1 MTHRVPVLVL
11 LALLSGCSSEEEEKT
26 VEDPKQDYSYAGAE
40 ETAAADTAAIFL
52 SRSAAEMGIDFVHTT
67 GADGRKLMP
76 ETMGPGCGLSDLDG
90 DGRLDAILVD
100 GAPWQ
105 AGVQAS
111 PTLRVY
117 RGTRAGFIEITADLG
132 LDTVRGYGMG
142 IALADYDADDDQDLA
157 LTTVFGTRLLRND
170 SGRYTDVTGQAGL
183 AGTGGEWGTSVV
195 WADFDRDGWLDLFIA
210 NYVRW
215 SVETDVFTT
224 LNGTDKSYA
233 VPTVYEG
240 VPNRLY
246 RNLGDGTF
254 EDVSSVSG
262 VDDPENK
269 ALGLSVIDV
278 NADAA
283 PDLFVANDTTAN
295 KLYVNDGAGRLED
308 MALVYG
314 VAYDELGRARA
325 GMGVDSFGSSERGIV
340 VGVGNFSDES
350 VSMFESI
357 DDGSLFVDSAQRRG
371 IAVHTQAALT
381 FGLRF
386 ADFNHD
392 AVNDLLLVN
401 GHIEPEINEVRS
413 SVSYRQ
419 PLELYLGTAS
429 GRFAPPRAIGAP
441 IVGRCVA
448 VGDIDGDLD
457 QDALVT
463 ENGAAPVFLINQ
475 VGPSNAL
482 TIDLEDKE
490 GPNRAGIGA
499 KVRLSA
505 GDWSVTDAV
514 RARGS
519 YLGHSPYT
527 LHLTAPTDP
536 PGPFRLEITWP
547 DGAAQTEE
555 VAKLGQK
562 LTIARRVPSSG

>member
-1 MTHRVPVLVL
+1 MMYRVPALVL

-26 VEDPKQDYSYAGAE
+26 VEDPTEDYSYAGAE
-40 ETAAADTAAIFL
+40 ETAAANPSAIFL

-90 DGRLDAILVD
+90 DGRLDVILAD
-100 GAPWQ
+100 GAPWTTGAQ
-105 AGVQAS
+105 VS
-111 PTLRVY
+111 PTLRAY
-117 RGTRAGFIEITADLG
+117 RGTEAGFTEMTADLG

-142 IALADYDADDDQDLA
+142 VAVADYDADGDRDLV
-157 LTTVFGTRLLRND
+157 LTTVFGARLLRND
-170 SGRYTDVTGQAGL
+170 AGRYTDVTGPAGL

-224 LNGTDKSYA
+224 LNGKDKSYA

-262 VDDPENK
+262 LDDPENK
-269 ALGLSVIDV
+269 ALGIAVIDV
-278 NADAA
+278 DGDAA
-283 PDLFVANDTTAN
+283 PDLFVTNDSTAN

-308 MALVYG
+308 MALIYG

-325 GMGVDSFGSSERGIV
+325 GMGVDAVGSPERGLL
-340 VGVGNFSDES
+340 VGVGNFSDEA
-350 VSMFESI
+350 VSMFETV

-371 IAVHTQAALT
+371 IAVHTQAVLT

-429 GRFAPPRAIGAP
+429 GRFAAPRAIGAP
-441 IVGRCVA
+441 IVGRCIA

-463 ENGAAPVFLINQ
+463 HNGAAPVFLINQ
-475 VGPSNAL
+475 AGASNAL
-482 TIDLEDKE
+482 TIDLDDEE
-490 GPNRAGIGA
+490 GRNRAGIGA
-499 KVRLSA
+499 RVRLSA
-505 GDWSVTDAV
+505 GGWSVTDIV

-527 LHLTAPTDP
+527 LHLTAPSDL

-555 VAKLGQK
+555 IARLGQK
-562 LTIARRVPSSG
+562 LTIARRIPPSS